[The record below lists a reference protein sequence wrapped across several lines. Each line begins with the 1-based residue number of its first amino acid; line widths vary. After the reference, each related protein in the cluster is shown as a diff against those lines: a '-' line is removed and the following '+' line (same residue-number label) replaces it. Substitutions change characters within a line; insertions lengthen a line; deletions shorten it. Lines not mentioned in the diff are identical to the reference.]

1 METLAY
7 ILLALVGLLLI
18 LILFLGFLYAA
29 IVVMNNHKWEKLKS
43 KKYNQHNMVKDE
55 TKENIPVQG
64 GH

>member
-7 ILLALVGLLLI
+7 ILLALVGLLLVF
-18 LILFLGFLYAA
+18 ILFLGFLYAA

-43 KKYNQHNMVKDE
+43 KKYDQYNAVKNE
-55 TKENIPVQG
+55 TEEDIPVQG